1 MLKLGLCPE
10 KSHNFLSIIKT
21 PKLLAFKRL
30 GAFSIITQSERLQ
43 HRFFLKT
50 PLQIKFYTL
59 CQGQTRVVINRI
71 GLSTH
76 INFPSIETGFTAL
89 SGVAANVTVK
99 VKDSKLSATSPLLI
113 THWGMSGPAILKLS
127 AWGARI
133 LHDKNYQFT
142 IFVNWLNDIA
152 TEDAEKMLKE
162 LKQENV
168 KKAVSKKSPLGK
180 FGSRIEY

>member
-71 GLSTH
+71 DLATH
-76 INFPSIETGFTAL
+76 LNFPGIGTRLTKLPRVSAQVSI
-89 SGVAANVTVK
+89 K
-99 VKDSKLSATSPLLI
+99 VKDSKIPATGPLLI
-113 THWGMSGPAILKLS
+113 ALGCEWSRHFETFGLGCPDFTKQKLPIYHFCQL
-127 AWGARI
+127 A
-133 LHDKNYQFT
+133 Q
-142 IFVNWLNDIA
+142 
-152 TEDAEKMLKE
+152 
-162 LKQENV
+162 
-168 KKAVSKKSPLGK
+168 
-180 FGSRIEY
+180 